1 MTAEILRFFY
11 SQNPTVYFL
20 IRTKIKSE
28 INYMKLKSP
37 EPFWLVKD
45 GLKHSYPS
53 LRENI
58 ETEIL
63 IIGGGI
69 TGSLLAHQMMKDGYK
84 TILVDRREIGNG
96 STSATT
102 SMLQYEIDVA
112 LFKLSEMIGKEGAE
126 KSYWACYDSIDDL
139 QNIAK
144 EVKSDCGFEKKKSL
158 YFAALKKDVPLL
170 KKEFEARK
178 TAGFPVKWLSEDD
191 IKKQFKIEN
200 TFGGILSE
208 QGGSIDAFCL
218 AHDIL
223 HYNYKKGL
231 QIFDKTDIIKF
242 DYKKTGVTA
251 TTDYGNTIKAK
262 KVIFCNGFESTEII
276 KDKFVDLL
284 STYAIVGEQ
293 CDKEYN
299 KELNGLLVWNTADP
313 YIYMRTTDDNRILI
327 GGEDEEFVNA
337 QKRDALLF
345 DKEKKLV
352 RKIDKYL
359 PENNFRTDFVW
370 AGTFG
375 ETKDGLPYI
384 GEHPNFPSAYFVLGF
399 GGNGITFSV
408 IGMAMASDFLK
419 GKKHELSEYF
429 RFRR

>member
-1 MTAEILRFFY
+1 
-11 SQNPTVYFL
+11 
-20 IRTKIKSE
+20 
-28 INYMKLKSP
+28 MKLKSP

-45 GLKHSYPS
+45 GIKHSYPS

-63 IIGGGI
+63 VIGGGI
-69 TGSLLAHQMMKDGYK
+69 TGSLLAHQMIKDGYK
-84 TILVDRREIGNG
+84 TVLVDRREIGNG

-102 SMLQYEIDVA
+102 SMLQYEIDVP
-112 LFKLSEMIGKEGAE
+112 LFELSKMIGKKGAE

-139 QNIAK
+139 QKIAK
-144 EVKSDCGFEKKKSL
+144 EVKSDCGFKKKQSL
-158 YFAALKKDVPLL
+158 YFAAFKKDVDDL

-178 TAGFPVKWLSEDD
+178 SAKFPVKWLSEEE

-200 TFGGILSE
+200 TFGGIVSE

-223 HYNYKKGL
+223 HFNHKKGS

-242 DYKKTGVTA
+242 DYKKNGVTA
-251 TTDYGNTIKAK
+251 TTEYGNTIKAK

-276 KDKFVDLL
+276 KDKFVNLL

-293 CDKEYN
+293 HEKSH
-299 KELNGLLVWNTADP
+299 KELNDLLVWNTAEP

-327 GGEDEEFVNA
+327 GGEDEEFVDA
-337 QKRDALLF
+337 QKRDSLLL

-352 RKIDKYL
+352 KKLDKYL

-408 IGMAMASDFLK
+408 IGMEMASAFLK
-419 GKKHELSEYF
+419 GKKHELTEYF

>member
-1 MTAEILRFFY
+1 
-11 SQNPTVYFL
+11 
-20 IRTKIKSE
+20 
-28 INYMKLKSP
+28 MKLKSP

-53 LRENI
+53 LREDI

-69 TGSLLAHQMMKDGYK
+69 TGSLLAHQMIKDGYK
-84 TILVDRREIGNG
+84 TVLVDRREIGNG

-112 LFKLSEMIGKEGAE
+112 LFKLSEMIGQEGAE
-126 KSYWACYDSIDDL
+126 KAYWACYDSIDDL
-139 QNIAK
+139 QKIAK
-144 EVKSDCGFEKKKSL
+144 EVKSDCGFKKKKSL

-178 TAGFPVKWLSEDD
+178 TAKFPVKWLSEEE

-231 QIFDKTDIIKF
+231 QIFDKTNIIKL
-242 DYKKTGVTA
+242 DYKKNGVMA

-276 KDKFVDLL
+276 KDKFVNLL

-293 CDKEYN
+293 YEKDH
-299 KELNGLLVWNTADP
+299 KELNDLLVWNTANP

-327 GGEDEEFVNA
+327 GGEDEKFVNA
-337 QKRDALLF
+337 KKRDSLLHE
-345 DKEKKLV
+345 KENKLVKKL
-352 RKIDKYL
+352 DKYL
-359 PENNFRTDFVW
+359 PGNNFRTDFVW

-419 GKKHELSEYF
+419 GKKHELTKYF

>member
-1 MTAEILRFFY
+1 
-11 SQNPTVYFL
+11 
-20 IRTKIKSE
+20 
-28 INYMKLKSP
+28 MKLKSP

-53 LRENI
+53 LREDI

-69 TGSLLAHQMMKDGYK
+69 TGSLLAHQMIKDGYK
-84 TILVDRREIGNG
+84 TVLVDRREIGNG

-112 LFKLSEMIGKEGAE
+112 LFKLSEMIGQEGAE
-126 KSYWACYDSIDDL
+126 KAYWACYDSIDDL
-139 QNIAK
+139 QKIAK
-144 EVKSDCGFEKKKSL
+144 EVKSDCGFKKKKSL

-178 TAGFPVKWLSEDD
+178 TAKFPVKWLSEEE

-231 QIFDKTDIIKF
+231 QIFDKTDIIKL
-242 DYKKTGVTA
+242 DYKKNGVMA

-276 KDKFVDLL
+276 KDKFVNLL

-293 CDKEYN
+293 YEKDH
-299 KELNGLLVWNTADP
+299 KELNDLLVWNTANP

-327 GGEDEEFVNA
+327 GGEDEKFVNA
-337 QKRDALLF
+337 KKRDSLLHE
-345 DKEKKLV
+345 KENKLVKKL
-352 RKIDKYL
+352 DKYL
-359 PENNFRTDFVW
+359 PGNNFRTDFVW

-419 GKKHELSEYF
+419 GKKHELTKYF

>member
-1 MTAEILRFFY
+1 
-11 SQNPTVYFL
+11 
-20 IRTKIKSE
+20 
-28 INYMKLKSP
+28 MKLKSP

-69 TGSLLAHQMMKDGYK
+69 TGSLLAHQMIKDGYK
-84 TILVDRREIGNG
+84 TVLVDRREIGNG

-102 SMLQYEIDVA
+102 SMLQYEIDVP
-112 LFKLSEMIGKEGAE
+112 LFELSKMIGKKGAE
-126 KSYWACYDSIDDL
+126 KAYWACYDSIDDL
-139 QNIAK
+139 QKIAE
-144 EVKSDCGFEKKKSL
+144 EVKSDCGFKKKESL
-158 YFAALKKDVPLL
+158 YFAAFKKDVDDL

-178 TAGFPVKWLSEDD
+178 SAKFPVKWLSKEE
-191 IKKQFKIEN
+191 IKKKFKIDN

-218 AHDIL
+218 AHDLL
-223 HYNYKKGL
+223 HFNHKKGL
-231 QIFDKTDIIKF
+231 QIFDKMDIIKF
-242 DYKKTGVTA
+242 DYKKKGVTA
-251 TTDYGNTIKAK
+251 TTEYGNTIKAK

-276 KDKFVDLL
+276 KDKFVNLL

-293 CDKEYN
+293 HEKSH
-299 KELNGLLVWNTADP
+299 KELNDLLVWNTAEP

-327 GGEDEEFVNA
+327 GGEDEEFVAA
-337 QKRDALLF
+337 QKRDSLLF

-352 RKIDKYL
+352 KKLDKYL
-359 PENNFRTDFVW
+359 PKNNFRTDFVW

-408 IGMAMASDFLK
+408 IGMEMASAFLK
-419 GKKHELSEYF
+419 GKKHELTEYF

>member
-1 MTAEILRFFY
+1 
-11 SQNPTVYFL
+11 
-20 IRTKIKSE
+20 
-28 INYMKLKSP
+28 MKLKSP

-69 TGSLLAHQMMKDGYK
+69 TGSLLAHQMIKDGYK
-84 TILVDRREIGNG
+84 TVLVDRREIGNG

-102 SMLQYEIDVA
+102 SMLQYEIDVP
-112 LFKLSEMIGKEGAE
+112 LFELSKMIGRKGAE
-126 KSYWACYDSIDDL
+126 KSYWACYNSIDDL
-139 QNIAK
+139 QKISK
-144 EVKSDCGFEKKKSL
+144 EVKSDCGFKKKQSL
-158 YFAALKKDVPLL
+158 YFAALKKDVPGL

-178 TAGFPVKWLSEDD
+178 SAKFPVKWLSSDE
-191 IKKQFKIEN
+191 IKKKFKINN
-200 TFGGILSE
+200 TFGGIFSE

-223 HYNYKKGL
+223 HFNYKKGL
-231 QIFDKTDIIKF
+231 QVFDKTDIIKF
-242 DYKKTGVTA
+242 EYRKNGVTA

-276 KDKFVDLL
+276 KDKFVNLL

-293 CDKEYN
+293 HEKDH
-299 KELNGLLVWNTADP
+299 KELNDLLVWNTAEP

-337 QKRDALLF
+337 QKRDSLLF

-352 RKIDKYL
+352 KKLDKYL
-359 PENNFRTDFVW
+359 PKNNFRTDFVW

-384 GEHPNFPSAYFVLGF
+384 GKHPDFPSAYFVLGF

-408 IGMAMASDFLK
+408 IGMEMASDFLK
-419 GKKHELSEYF
+419 GKKNELSEYF

>member
-1 MTAEILRFFY
+1 
-11 SQNPTVYFL
+11 
-20 IRTKIKSE
+20 
-28 INYMKLKSP
+28 MKLKSP

-45 GLKHSYPS
+45 GIKHSYPS

-69 TGSLLAHQMMKDGYK
+69 TGSFLAHQMIKDGFE
-84 TILVDRREIGNG
+84 TVLVDRREIGNG

-102 SMLQYEIDVA
+102 SMLQYEIDVP
-112 LFKLSEMIGKEGAE
+112 LFELSEMIGKEGAE
-126 KSYWACYDSIDDL
+126 KAYWACYDSIDTL
-139 QNIAK
+139 GKVAK
-144 EVKSDCGFEKKKSL
+144 QIKSECGFKKKESL
-158 YFAALKKDVPLL
+158 YFAAFKKDVPNL

-178 TAGFPVKWLSEDD
+178 AAKFPVKWLSSEE
-191 IKKQFKIEN
+191 ISKQFKIEN

-231 QIFDKTDIIKF
+231 QVFDKTDIIKF
-242 DYKKTGVTA
+242 DHKKNSVTA
-251 TTDYGNTIKAK
+251 TTEFGNKIKAK

-276 KDKFVDLL
+276 KDDFVNLL

-293 CDKEYN
+293 NEKN
-299 KELNGLLVWNTADP
+299 HQELNDLLVWNTAEP
-313 YIYMRTTDDNRILI
+313 YIYMRTTDDNRVLI

-337 QKRDALLF
+337 TKRDSLLI
-345 DKEKKLV
+345 DKEQKLVKKLN
-352 RKIDKYL
+352 KYL
-359 PENNFRTDFVW
+359 PENDFRTDFVW

-384 GEHPNFPSAYFVLGF
+384 GEHPDFPSAYFVLGF

-408 IGMAMASDFLK
+408 IGMEMASQFLK
-419 GKKHELSEYF
+419 GKKHELSKYF
-429 RFRR
+429 KFRR

>member
-1 MTAEILRFFY
+1 
-11 SQNPTVYFL
+11 
-20 IRTKIKSE
+20 
-28 INYMKLKSP
+28 MKLKSP

-69 TGSLLAHQMMKDGYK
+69 TGSLLAHQMIKDSYK
-84 TILVDRREIGNG
+84 TVLVDRREIGNG

-112 LFKLSEMIGKEGAE
+112 LFELSKMIGKKGAE
-126 KSYWACYDSIDDL
+126 KAYWACYDSIDDL

-144 EVKSDCGFEKKKSL
+144 EVKSDCGFKKKQSL

-170 KKEFEARK
+170 KKEFDARK

-231 QIFDKTDIIKF
+231 KIFDKTDIIKF
-242 DYKKTGVTA
+242 DYKKNSVVA

-276 KDKFVDLL
+276 KDKFVKLL

-408 IGMAMASDFLK
+408 IGMAMVSDFLK

-429 RFRR
+429 KFRR

>member
-1 MTAEILRFFY
+1 
-11 SQNPTVYFL
+11 
-20 IRTKIKSE
+20 
-28 INYMKLKSP
+28 MKLKSP

-69 TGSLLAHQMMKDGYK
+69 TGSLLAHQMIKDGYK
-84 TILVDRREIGNG
+84 TVLVDRREIGNG

-102 SMLQYEIDVA
+102 SMLQYEIDIA
-112 LFKLSEMIGKEGAE
+112 LFKLSEMIGQDGAE
-126 KSYWACYDSIDDL
+126 KAYWACYNSIDDL
-139 QNIAK
+139 QKIAK
-144 EVKSDCGFEKKKSL
+144 EVKSDCGFAKKKSL

-178 TAGFPVKWLSEDD
+178 AAGFPVKWLSEEE

-231 QIFDKTDIIKF
+231 EIFDKTDIVKF
-242 DYKKTGVTA
+242 DYKKNGVTA
-251 TTDYGNTIKAK
+251 TTDYGNTIKAN

-276 KDKFVDLL
+276 KDKFVNLL

-299 KELNGLLVWNTADP
+299 KELNGLLVWNTANP
-313 YIYMRTTDDNRILI
+313 YIYMRTTDDNRILM

-337 QKRDALLF
+337 KKRDSLLF
-345 DKEKKLV
+345 EKEEKLIKK
-352 RKIDKYL
+352 INKYL

-384 GEHPNFPSAYFVLGF
+384 GQHPNFPSAYFVLGF

-419 GKKHELSEYF
+419 GKKHELTKYF

>member
-1 MTAEILRFFY
+1 
-11 SQNPTVYFL
+11 
-20 IRTKIKSE
+20 
-28 INYMKLKSP
+28 MKLKSP

-53 LRENI
+53 LREDI

-69 TGSLLAHQMMKDGYK
+69 TGSLLAHQMIKDGYK
-84 TILVDRREIGNG
+84 TVLVDRREIGNG

-112 LFKLSEMIGKEGAE
+112 LFKLSEMIGQEGAE
-126 KSYWACYDSIDDL
+126 KAYWACYDSIDDL
-139 QNIAK
+139 QKIAK
-144 EVKSDCGFEKKKSL
+144 EVKSDCGFKKKKSL

-178 TAGFPVKWLSEDD
+178 TAKFPVKWLSEEE

-242 DYKKTGVTA
+242 DYKKNGATA

-276 KDKFVDLL
+276 KDKFVNLL

-293 CDKEYN
+293 YEKDH
-299 KELNGLLVWNTADP
+299 KELNNLLVWNTANP

-327 GGEDEEFVNA
+327 GGEDEKFVNA
-337 QKRDALLF
+337 KKRDSLLHE
-345 DKEKKLV
+345 KENKLVKKL
-352 RKIDKYL
+352 DKYL
-359 PENNFRTDFVW
+359 PGNNFRTDFVW

-419 GKKHELSEYF
+419 GKKHELTKYF

>member
-1 MTAEILRFFY
+1 
-11 SQNPTVYFL
+11 
-20 IRTKIKSE
+20 
-28 INYMKLKSP
+28 MKLKSS

-45 GLKHSYPS
+45 GIKHSYPS
-53 LRENI
+53 LQENI

-69 TGSLLAHQMMKDGYK
+69 TGSLLAHQMIKDGYK
-84 TILVDRREIGNG
+84 TVLVDRREIGNG

-102 SMLQYEIDVA
+102 SMLQYEIDVP
-112 LFKLSEMIGKEGAE
+112 LFELSEMIGQEGAE

-139 QNIAK
+139 QKISK
-144 EVKSDCGFEKKKSL
+144 EVNSDCGFKKKQSL
-158 YFAALKKDVPLL
+158 YFAAFKKDVDDL

-178 TAGFPVKWLSEDD
+178 SAKFPVKWLSEEE
-191 IKKQFKIEN
+191 IKKKFKIDN

-218 AHDIL
+218 AHDVL
-223 HYNYKKGL
+223 YYNHKKGL
-231 QIFDKTDIIKF
+231 QIFDKIDIIKF
-242 DYKKTGVTA
+242 DYKKNGVTA
-251 TTDYGNTIKAK
+251 TTEYGNTIKAK

-276 KDKFVDLL
+276 KDKFVNLL

-293 CDKEYN
+293 HEKSHT
-299 KELNGLLVWNTADP
+299 ELNDLLVWNTAEP

-327 GGEDEEFVNA
+327 GGEDEEFVDA
-337 QKRDALLF
+337 QKRDSLLF

-352 RKIDKYL
+352 KKLEKYL

-384 GEHPNFPSAYFVLGF
+384 GEHPNFPSAYFVLSF

-408 IGMAMASDFLK
+408 IGMEMASAFLK
-419 GKKHELSEYF
+419 GKKHELTEYF

>member
-1 MTAEILRFFY
+1 
-11 SQNPTVYFL
+11 
-20 IRTKIKSE
+20 
-28 INYMKLKSP
+28 MKLKSP

-63 IIGGGI
+63 VIGGGI
-69 TGSLLAHQMMKDGYK
+69 TGSLLAHQMIKDGYK
-84 TILVDRREIGNG
+84 TVLVDRREIGNG
-96 STSATT
+96 STSTTT
-102 SMLQYEIDVA
+102 SMLQYEIDVP
-112 LFKLSEMIGKEGAE
+112 LYELSEMIGQEGAE

-139 QNIAK
+139 QKIAK
-144 EVKSDCGFEKKKSL
+144 EVKSDCGFRKKQSL
-158 YFAALKKDVPLL
+158 YFAAFKKDVDDL

-178 TAGFPVKWLSEDD
+178 LAEFPVKWLSADE
-191 IKKQFKIEN
+191 IKKKFKIDN

-223 HYNYKKGL
+223 HFNHKKGL

-242 DYKKTGVTA
+242 DYKKNGVTA
-251 TTDYGNTIKAK
+251 TTEYGNTIKAK

-276 KDKFVDLL
+276 KDKFVNLL

-293 CDKEYN
+293 HEKSH
-299 KELNGLLVWNTADP
+299 KELNDLLVWNTAEP

-327 GGEDEEFVNA
+327 GGEDEEFVDA
-337 QKRDALLF
+337 QKRDSLLL

-352 RKIDKYL
+352 KKLDKYL

-408 IGMAMASDFLK
+408 IGMEMASDFLK

-429 RFRR
+429 KFRR

>member
-1 MTAEILRFFY
+1 
-11 SQNPTVYFL
+11 
-20 IRTKIKSE
+20 
-28 INYMKLKSP
+28 MKLKSP

-53 LRENI
+53 LREDI

-69 TGSLLAHQMMKDGYK
+69 TGSLLAHQMIKDGYK
-84 TILVDRREIGNG
+84 TVLVDRREIGNG

-112 LFKLSEMIGKEGAE
+112 LFKLSEMIGQEGAE
-126 KSYWACYDSIDDL
+126 KAYWACYDSIDDL
-139 QNIAK
+139 QKIAK
-144 EVKSDCGFEKKKSL
+144 EVKSDCGFKKKKSL

-178 TAGFPVKWLSEDD
+178 TAKFPVKWLSEEE

-242 DYKKTGVTA
+242 DYKKNGATT

-276 KDKFVDLL
+276 KDKFVNLL

-293 CDKEYN
+293 YEKDH
-299 KELNGLLVWNTADP
+299 KELNNLLVWNTANP

-327 GGEDEEFVNA
+327 GGEDEKFVNA
-337 QKRDALLF
+337 KKRDSLLHE
-345 DKEKKLV
+345 KENKLVKKL
-352 RKIDKYL
+352 DKYL
-359 PENNFRTDFVW
+359 PGNNFRTDFVW

-419 GKKHELSEYF
+419 GKKHELTKYF

>member
-1 MTAEILRFFY
+1 
-11 SQNPTVYFL
+11 
-20 IRTKIKSE
+20 
-28 INYMKLKSP
+28 MKLKSP

-53 LRENI
+53 LREDI

-69 TGSLLAHQMMKDGYK
+69 TGSLLAHQMIKDGYK
-84 TILVDRREIGNG
+84 TVLVDRREIGNG

-112 LFKLSEMIGKEGAE
+112 LFKLSEMIGQEGAE
-126 KSYWACYDSIDDL
+126 KAYWACYDSIDDL
-139 QNIAK
+139 QKIAK
-144 EVKSDCGFEKKKSL
+144 EVKSDCGFKKKKSL

-178 TAGFPVKWLSEDD
+178 TAKFPVKWLSEEE

-242 DYKKTGVTA
+242 DYKKNGVMA

-276 KDKFVDLL
+276 KDKFVNLL

-293 CDKEYN
+293 YEKDH
-299 KELNGLLVWNTADP
+299 KELNDLLVWNTANP

-327 GGEDEEFVNA
+327 GGEDEKFVNA
-337 QKRDALLF
+337 KKRDSLLHE
-345 DKEKKLV
+345 KENKLVKKL
-352 RKIDKYL
+352 DKYL
-359 PENNFRTDFVW
+359 PGNNFRTDFVW

-419 GKKHELSEYF
+419 GKKHELTKYF

>member
-1 MTAEILRFFY
+1 
-11 SQNPTVYFL
+11 
-20 IRTKIKSE
+20 
-28 INYMKLKSP
+28 MKLKSP
-37 EPFWLVKD
+37 EPFWMVKD

-58 ETEIL
+58 DTEIL

-69 TGSLLAHQMMKDGYK
+69 TGSLLAHQMVKDGYK
-84 TILVDRREIGNG
+84 TVLVDRREIGNG

-102 SMLQYEIDVA
+102 SMLQYEIDVP
-112 LFKLSEMIGKEGAE
+112 LFELSEMIGTKGAE
-126 KSYWACYDSIDDL
+126 KSYWACYNSIDDL
-139 QNIAK
+139 QKIAK
-144 EVKSDCGFEKKKSL
+144 EVKSDCGFRKKESL
-158 YFAALKKDVPLL
+158 YFAAFKKDVDDL

-178 TAGFPVKWLSEDD
+178 SAKFPVKWLSAEE
-191 IKKQFKIEN
+191 IKKKFKIDN

-242 DYKKTGVTA
+242 EYRKNGVTA

-276 KDKFVDLL
+276 KDKFVNLL

-293 CDKEYN
+293 NEKDHT
-299 KELNGLLVWNTADP
+299 ELNDLLVWNTAEP

-337 QKRDALLF
+337 QKRDSLLF

-352 RKIDKYL
+352 KKLDKYL
-359 PENNFRTDFVW
+359 PKNNFRTDFVW

-408 IGMAMASDFLK
+408 IGMGMASDFLK
-419 GKKHELSEYF
+419 GKKNELSEYF

>member
-1 MTAEILRFFY
+1 
-11 SQNPTVYFL
+11 
-20 IRTKIKSE
+20 
-28 INYMKLKSP
+28 
-37 EPFWLVKD
+37 
-45 GLKHSYPS
+45 
-53 LRENI
+53 
-58 ETEIL
+58 
-63 IIGGGI
+63 
-69 TGSLLAHQMMKDGYK
+69 
-84 TILVDRREIGNG
+84 
-96 STSATT
+96 
-102 SMLQYEIDVA
+102 
-112 LFKLSEMIGKEGAE
+112 MIGKEGAE

-139 QNIAK
+139 QKIAK
-144 EVKSDCGFEKKKSL
+144 EVKSDCGFKKKQSL
-158 YFAALKKDVPLL
+158 YFAAFKKDVDDL

-178 TAGFPVKWLSEDD
+178 SAKFPVKWLSADE
-191 IKKQFKIEN
+191 IKKKFKIEN

-218 AHDIL
+218 AHDVL
-223 HYNYKKGL
+223 HYNHKKGL

-242 DYKKTGVTA
+242 DYKKNGVTA
-251 TTDYGNTIKAK
+251 TTEYGNTIKAK

-276 KDKFVDLL
+276 KDKFVNLL

-293 CDKEYN
+293 HEKSH
-299 KELNGLLVWNTADP
+299 KELNDLLVWNTAEP

-327 GGEDEEFVNA
+327 GGEDEEFVDA
-337 QKRDALLF
+337 QKRDSLLL

-352 RKIDKYL
+352 KKLDKYL

-408 IGMAMASDFLK
+408 IGMEMASDFLK
-419 GKKHELSEYF
+419 GKKHELTEYF

>member
-1 MTAEILRFFY
+1 
-11 SQNPTVYFL
+11 
-20 IRTKIKSE
+20 
-28 INYMKLKSP
+28 MKLKSP

-45 GLKHSYPS
+45 GIKHSYPS

-69 TGSLLAHQMMKDGYK
+69 TGSFLAHQMIKDGFK
-84 TILVDRREIGNG
+84 TVLVDRREIGNG

-102 SMLQYEIDVA
+102 SMLQYEIDVP
-112 LFKLSEMIGKEGAE
+112 LFELSEMIGKEGAE
-126 KSYWACYDSIDDL
+126 KAYWACYDSIDIL
-139 QNIAK
+139 GKVAK
-144 EVKSDCGFEKKKSL
+144 QIKSECGFKKKESL
-158 YFAALKKDVPLL
+158 YFAAFKKDVPDL

-178 TAGFPVKWLSEDD
+178 SAKFPVKWLSAEE
-191 IKKQFKIEN
+191 ISKKFKIEN

-223 HYNYKKGL
+223 HYNHKKGL
-231 QIFDKTDIIKF
+231 QVFDKTDIIKF
-242 DYKKTGVTA
+242 DYQKNGVTA
-251 TTDYGNTIKAK
+251 TTEFGNHIKAK

-276 KDKFVDLL
+276 KDDFVNLL

-293 CDKEYN
+293 NEKN
-299 KELNGLLVWNTADP
+299 HQELNDLLVWNTAEP
-313 YIYMRTTDDNRILI
+313 YIYMRTTDDNRVLI

-337 QKRDALLF
+337 KKRDYMLHE
-345 DKEKKLV
+345 KEQKLVKKLN
-352 RKIDKYL
+352 KYL
-359 PENNFRTDFVW
+359 PENDFRTDFVW

-384 GEHPNFPSAYFVLGF
+384 GKHPDFPSAYFVLGF

-408 IGMAMASDFLK
+408 IGMEMASQFLK
-419 GKKHELSEYF
+419 GKKHELSKYF
-429 RFRR
+429 KFRR

>member
-1 MTAEILRFFY
+1 
-11 SQNPTVYFL
+11 
-20 IRTKIKSE
+20 
-28 INYMKLKSP
+28 MKLKSP

-45 GLKHSYPS
+45 GIKHSYPS
-53 LRENI
+53 LKENI

-69 TGSLLAHQMMKDGYK
+69 TGSLLAHQMMKDGFK
-84 TILVDRREIGNG
+84 TVLVDRREIGNG

-102 SMLQYEIDVA
+102 SMLQYEIDVP
-112 LFKLSEMIGKEGAE
+112 LFELSEMIGKKGAE
-126 KSYWACYDSIDDL
+126 KAYWACYDSIDDL
-139 QNIAK
+139 QKIAK
-144 EVKSDCGFEKKKSL
+144 EVKSDCGFKKKQSL
-158 YFAALKKDVPLL
+158 YFAAFKKDVPDL

-178 TAGFPVKWLSEDD
+178 SAKFPVEWLPADE
-191 IKKQFKIEN
+191 IKKKFKIDN

-223 HYNYKKGL
+223 HFNHKKGL
-231 QIFDKTDIIKF
+231 QIFDKTDIIKL
-242 DYKKTGVTA
+242 DYKKNGVTA

-276 KDKFVDLL
+276 KDKFVNLL

-293 CDKEYN
+293 HENDYKQ
-299 KELNGLLVWNTADP
+299 LNGILVWNTAKP
-313 YIYMRTTDDNRILI
+313 YIYMRTTDDKRILI

-337 QKRDALLF
+337 KKRDSLLHE
-345 DKEKKLV
+345 KENKLVKKL
-352 RKIDKYL
+352 DKYL
-359 PENNFRTDFVW
+359 PNHNFRTDFVW

-384 GEHPNFPSAYFVLGF
+384 GEHPDFPSAYFVLGF

-408 IGMAMASDFLK
+408 IGMEMASVFLK
-419 GKKHELSEYF
+419 GKKHELKKYF

>member
-1 MTAEILRFFY
+1 
-11 SQNPTVYFL
+11 
-20 IRTKIKSE
+20 
-28 INYMKLKSP
+28 MKLKSP

-58 ETEIL
+58 EIEIL

-69 TGSLLAHQMMKDGYK
+69 TGSLLAHQMIKDGYK
-84 TILVDRREIGNG
+84 TVLVDRREIGNG

-102 SMLQYEIDVA
+102 SMLQYEIDVP
-112 LFKLSEMIGKEGAE
+112 LFELSEMIGKEGAE

-139 QNIAK
+139 QKIAK
-144 EVKSDCGFEKKKSL
+144 EVNSDCGFKKKQSL
-158 YFAALKKDVPLL
+158 YFAAFKKDVDDL

-178 TAGFPVKWLSEDD
+178 SAKFPLKWLSEDD

-218 AHDIL
+218 AQDIL
-223 HYNYKKGL
+223 HYNNKKGL

-242 DYKKTGVTA
+242 DYKKNGVTA

-276 KDKFVDLL
+276 KDKFVNLL

-293 CDKEYN
+293 HEKN
-299 KELNGLLVWNTADP
+299 HKELNDLLVWNTAEP

-327 GGEDEEFVNA
+327 GGEDEEFVDE
-337 QKRDALLF
+337 QKRDSLLF

-352 RKIDKYL
+352 KKLDKYL
-359 PENNFRTDFVW
+359 PDNNFRTDFVW

-384 GEHPNFPSAYFVLGF
+384 GKHPNFPSAYFVLGF

-408 IGMAMASDFLK
+408 IGMEMASAFLK

-429 RFRR
+429 KFRR